1 MEIARCCEKMEESE
15 LEDKCIV
22 NHPGF
27 EVCCLINWVLEIAS
41 VGLKT
46 QSKRAYSATRTDECC
61 PVRVSTICGLSPVCQ
76 TCL

>member
-1 MEIARCCEKMEESE
+1 MEITRCCEKMEEGE

-22 NHPGF
+22 YHPGF

-46 QSKRAYSATRTDECC
+46 
-61 PVRVSTICGLSPVCQ
+61 
-76 TCL
+76 